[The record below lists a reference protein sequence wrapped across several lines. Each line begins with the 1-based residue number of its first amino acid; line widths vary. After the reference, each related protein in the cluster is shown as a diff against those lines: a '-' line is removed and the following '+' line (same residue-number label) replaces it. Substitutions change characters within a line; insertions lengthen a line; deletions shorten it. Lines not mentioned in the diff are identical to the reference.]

1 MDRVSINERPRRR
14 EYTGQF
20 KAAVL
25 EQTRQPGAS
34 VSAVAL
40 SHGLNPNMVHR
51 WLREARQQVALER
64 LQGTAAAFV
73 PLRLPEVSQA
83 SVASH
88 SNLEVAQKTLPN
100 ESIQNI
106 RIEIERP
113 GSGSVTVYWPLSA
126 AAQCAQLLR
135 DVLR

>member
-1 MDRVSINERPRRR
+1 MDRVSIDERARRR

-20 KAAVL
+20 KDAVL
-25 EQTRQPGAS
+25 EQTRQPAAS

-51 WLREARQQVALER
+51 WLREERQRIALER

-73 PLRLPEVSQA
+73 PLHLPVVSDA
-83 SVASH
+83 APSTDS
-88 SNLEVAQKTLPN
+88 AQEAVPS
-100 ESIQNI
+100 EPHQSI
-106 RIEIERP
+106 RIEMERP
-113 GSGSVTVYWPLSA
+113 GGFVTVHWPISA

-135 DVLR
+135 DMLR

>member
-1 MDRVSINERPRRR
+1 MDRVSIDERPRRR

-20 KAAVL
+20 KDEVL

-51 WLREARQQVALER
+51 WMREARQRVALER

-73 PLRLPEVSQA
+73 PLQLPAVSQ
-83 SVASH
+83 VAPP
-88 SNLEVAQKTLPN
+88 LEVAPGVAHSEPT
-100 ESIQNI
+100 QNI
-106 RIEIERP
+106 RIVFERP
-113 GSGSVTVYWPLSA
+113 GGPVTVHWPLSA

-135 DVLR
+135 DMLR

>member
-1 MDRVSINERPRRR
+1 MDRVSIDEHPMRR

-20 KAAVL
+20 KDAVL
-25 EQTRQPGAS
+25 EQTRQSGAS

-51 WLREARQQVALER
+51 WLREARQRVALER
-64 LQGTAAAFV
+64 LQGTAAEFV
-73 PLRLPEVSQA
+73 PLRLSEVSQA
-83 SVASH
+83 SCASD
-88 SNLEVAQKTLPN
+88 SSVEIAQKTVPS
-100 ESIQNI
+100 EPTQDI

-113 GSGSVTVYWPLSA
+113 SGGSVTVHWPLSA